1 MSYKEKQDLV
11 EAARNYAKHDEYSVT
26 RNYLNALCD
35 EIERL
40 RELNKNVFS
49 RIQDNR
55 DVFEDAERYYWLKTN
70 SWDLPEDVIAPTV
83 LMCDGRMTKWEWV
96 TGIGLDEAIDK
107 FRLDNK

>member
-1 MSYKEKQDLV
+1 MTTKDLV
-11 EAARNYAKHDEYSVT
+11 EQARAYAKQDEYHVT
-26 RNYLNALCD
+26 RNYILALCN

-40 RELNKNVFS
+40 RDLNSNVLA

-55 DVFEDAERYYWLKTN
+55 DMFEDAERYYWLKTN

-107 FRLDNK
+107 FRLEQK

>member
-1 MSYKEKQDLV
+1 MKSDLV
-11 EAARNYAKHDEYSVT
+11 EKAREYAKQDEYHVT
-26 RNYLNALCD
+26 RNYINALCN

-40 RELNKNVFS
+40 RELNNNVLA

-55 DVFEDAERYYWLKTN
+55 DMFEDAERYYWLKTN
-70 SWDLPEDVIAPTV
+70 SWDLPENVVAPTV

-107 FRLDNK
+107 FRLEKK